1 MKGRDPHV
9 LHHAREYLEEHRVLQ
24 FSIITR
30 YEILRGLH
38 AKGAPRQIAQFLATC
53 RAGIVYPL
61 TEAVVDR
68 AAEIYGSLRR
78 RGQPISDADLLIAA
92 TALLHDLSLVTGNED
107 HFKRLDG
114 LRIINWRTR

>member
-1 MKGRDPHV
+1 
-9 LHHAREYLEEHRVLQ
+9 
-24 FSIITR
+24 
-30 YEILRGLH
+30 
-38 AKGAPRQIAQFLATC
+38 
-53 RAGIVYPL
+53 
-61 TEAVVDR
+61 VDR